1 MSVAE
6 CIHGMEGTQCAICFP
21 KPDPVQPPR
30 AASRTSRSG
39 TAASTPRRS
48 PRVAGG
54 ASAAARAAAPQKK
67 QINVGEQR
75 IYHLT
80 HIDNLPQIIATGALL
95 ADTSDAFDERPAFD
109 ISAAVTREAR
119 HRATV
124 FEPDG
129 VAVAGYV
136 PFFLSPNAS
145 VWQNLRS
152 QIPDV
157 RLSTDAHAAST
168 YDFVLLIST
177 INHAYLA
184 HGVDGIT
191 PDAGSVIV
199 TDGDASGTLTRF
211 GTSRE
216 SSERMLRN
224 MRADEDSDTI
234 LHAELLVREQL
245 PFDAVTLIGV
255 ANDNVRNAVRQ
266 ILAHAMHKPKVSV
279 YPPWFQ
285 PAE

>member
-21 KPDPVQPPR
+21 KPDPVPPPR
-30 AASRTSRSG
+30 VVNRTSRTG

-54 ASAAARAAAPQKK
+54 ASAASRAAAAPKK

-80 HIDNLPQIIATGALL
+80 HIDNLPQIIATGAIL
-95 ADTSDAFDERPAFD
+95 ADTNDKLDARPAVD
-109 ISAAVTREAR
+109 ISASATREAR

-124 FEPDG
+124 FEPEG
-129 VAVAGYV
+129 VAVADYV

-145 VWQNLRS
+145 VWRNIRS

-157 RLSTDAHAAST
+157 RLSTNAHEASA

-177 INHAYLA
+177 IQHAYQA
-184 HGVDGIT
+184 QGE
-191 PDAGSVIV
+191 DAADAANVIV

-216 SSERMLRN
+216 SSERMLRG
-224 MRADEDSDTI
+224 MRADEESDTI
-234 LHAELLVREQL
+234 LHAELLVRDRL
-245 PFDAVTLIGV
+245 PFDRVTLIGV
-255 ANDNVRNAVRQ
+255 ANDNVRNTVKQ
-266 ILAHAMHKPKVSV
+266 ILARATHKPKVSV

>member
-21 KPDPVQPPR
+21 KPDPVPPPR
-30 AASRTSRSG
+30 VVNRMSRTG

-54 ASAAARAAAPQKK
+54 ASAASRAAAAPKK

-80 HIDNLPQIIATGALL
+80 HIDNLPQIIATGAIL
-95 ADTSDAFDERPAFD
+95 ADTNDKLDARPAVD
-109 ISAAVTREAR
+109 ISASATREAR

-124 FEPDG
+124 FEPEG
-129 VAVAGYV
+129 VAVADYV

-145 VWQNLRS
+145 VWRNIRS

-157 RLSTDAHAAST
+157 RLSTNAHEASA

-177 INHAYLA
+177 IQHAYQA
-184 HGVDGIT
+184 QGE
-191 PDAGSVIV
+191 DAADAANVIV

-216 SSERMLRN
+216 SSERMLRG
-224 MRADEDSDTI
+224 MRADEESDTI
-234 LHAELLVREQL
+234 LHAELLVRDRL
-245 PFDAVTLIGV
+245 PFDRVTLIGV
-255 ANDNVRNAVRQ
+255 ANDNVRNTVKQ
-266 ILAHAMHKPKVSV
+266 ILARAAHKPKVSV

>member
-1 MSVAE
+1 VAE

-21 KPDPVQPPR
+21 KPDPVPPPR
-30 AASRTSRSG
+30 VVNRTSRTG

-54 ASAAARAAAPQKK
+54 ASAASRAAATPKK

-80 HIDNLPQIIATGALL
+80 HIENLSQIISSGAIL
-95 ADTSDAFDERPAFD
+95 ANTNDELDERPAVD
-109 ISAAVTREAR
+109 ISAPATREAR
-119 HRATV
+119 NRATV
-124 FEPDG
+124 FEPEG
-129 VAVAGYV
+129 VAVADYV

-145 VWQNLRS
+145 VWRNIRS

-157 RLSTDAHAAST
+157 RLSTNAHEASA

-177 INHAYLA
+177 IQHAYQA
-184 HGVDGIT
+184 QGE
-191 PDAGSVIV
+191 DAADAANVIV

-216 SSERMLRN
+216 SSERMLRG
-224 MRADEDSDTI
+224 MRADEESDTI
-234 LHAELLVREQL
+234 LHAELLVRDRL
-245 PFDAVTLIGV
+245 PFERVTLIGV
-255 ANDNVRNAVRQ
+255 ANDNVRNAVKQ
-266 ILAHAMHKPKVSV
+266 ILAHAAYKPKVSV

>member
-1 MSVAE
+1 
-6 CIHGMEGTQCAICFP
+6 MEGTQCAICFP
-21 KPDPVQPPR
+21 KPDPVPPPR
-30 AASRTSRSG
+30 VVNRTSRGG

-54 ASAAARAAAPQKK
+54 ASAASRAAATPKK

-80 HIDNLPQIIATGALL
+80 HIDNLSQIVAAGAIL
-95 ADTSDAFDERPAFD
+95 ADSNDELDERPAVD
-109 ISAAVTREAR
+109 ISASVTREAR

-124 FEPDG
+124 FEPEG
-129 VAVAGYV
+129 VAVADYV

-145 VWQNLRS
+145 VWRNIRS

-157 RLSTDAHAAST
+157 RLSTSAHEASA

-177 INHAYLA
+177 IQQAYHAQ
-184 HGVDGIT
+184 GE
-191 PDAGSVIV
+191 DAADAVIV

-216 SSERMLRN
+216 SSERMLRG

-234 LHAELLVREQL
+234 LHAELLVRDRL
-245 PFDAVTLIGV
+245 PFESVTLIGV
-255 ANDNVRNAVRQ
+255 ANDNVRNSVKR
-266 ILAHAMHKPKVSV
+266 ILAHAAHKPKVSV

>member
-1 MSVAE
+1 
-6 CIHGMEGTQCAICFP
+6 MEGTQCAICFP
-21 KPDPVQPPR
+21 KPEPVPPPR
-30 AASRTSRSG
+30 VVNRTSRTG
-39 TAASTPRRS
+39 TTASTPRRS

-54 ASAAARAAAPQKK
+54 ASAASRAAATPKK

-80 HIDNLPQIIATGALL
+80 HIDNLPQIIATGAIL
-95 ADTSDAFDERPAFD
+95 ADTNDELDKRPAFD
-109 ISAAVTREAR
+109 ISAPATREAR

-124 FEPDG
+124 FEPEG
-129 VAVAGYV
+129 VAVADYV

-145 VWQNLRS
+145 VWRNIRS

-157 RLSTDAHAAST
+157 RLSTNAHEASA

-177 INHAYLA
+177 IQQAYQA
-184 HGVDGIT
+184 Q
-191 PDAGSVIV
+191 DAADAANVIV

-216 SSERMLRN
+216 SSERMLRG
-224 MRADEDSDTI
+224 MRADEESDTI
-234 LHAELLVREQL
+234 LHAELLVRARL
-245 PFDAVTLIGV
+245 PFDSVTLIGV
-255 ANDNVRNAVRQ
+255 ANDNVRNAVKQ
-266 ILAHAMHKPKVSV
+266 ILGRAAYKPKVSV

-285 PAE
+285 PAD